1 MTTSF
6 PTSIDSLTDPISTNP
21 MTSPDHAGQHANAND
36 AIVAI
41 ETAIGTTGT
50 PVLAPLASPT
60 FTGTVTVPDAV
71 NPTDAA
77 QLSDVTDLV
86 VAPAT
91 TVTGPDSYGASAVVG
106 TGTTYAPSDH
116 DHGLPA
122 APT

>member
-6 PTSIDSLTDPISTNP
+6 PGAIDSPTDPIATNP

-36 AIVAI
+36 ALVAV

-50 PVLAPLASPT
+50 PVLARLASPT

-86 VAPAT
+86 AFAIPIISTQA
-91 TVTGPDSYGASAVVG
+91 G
-106 TGTTYAPSDH
+106 TGI
-116 DHGLPA
+116 
-122 APT
+122 APTATEI